1 MPEAAVV
8 DRSSLRRRLL
18 FGTTSY
24 VLPADLLPNI
34 RLLAPFVDDIELIL
48 FEGEESNLPTRADV
62 GEMGRLARD
71 GGCGF
76 TVHLPLDVGI
86 GELDAGVRRRAQET
100 CLRVIDLTLPLEP
113 HAFVVH
119 PELPLVY
126 HPALGDDPDPLDE
139 LPVDVHIA
147 WQESLGE
154 SLGRFAA
161 ETGPF
166 PLAVENLQFPYG
178 WVRPLL
184 EEHDLGVTMDVGHLL
199 MHGGAVAAHLA
210 EFGGRLTV
218 VHLHGIVDGR
228 DHREIGAFSME
239 ELGAIIAAVAASG
252 TRRPAIVAT
261 HSTRPAWMSAAAPAP
276 AAVADSTGPVW
287 ASAAPAPGA
296 HGSGAARGSE
306 TRGSEPDANA
316 TALPVIRGGPDAAT
330 PSGPPVVVSLE
341 VFGWRSTVPSLRT
354 LATLLAA
361 PRAEATLGVR
371 NAAPL
376 AARLAAAADAVMAAL
391 PTFEAAP

>member
-1 MPEAAVV
+1 MSRPPN
-8 DRSSLRRRLL
+8 RLL

-24 VLPADLLPNI
+24 VLPADLLPNV

-62 GEMGRLARD
+62 REMGRLARD

-139 LPVDVHIA
+139 LPVDVHTA

-199 MHGGAVAAHLA
+199 MHGGLVTTHLA
-210 EFGGRLTV
+210 AFGERLTV

-228 DHREIGAFSME
+228 DHREIGAFSMV
-239 ELGAIIAAVAASG
+239 ELGAIIAGIA
-252 TRRPAIVAT
+252 AT
-261 HSTRPAWMSAAAPAP
+261 HSTRPAWTPAAVAAVAPAP
-276 AAVADSTGPVW
+276 AAVADSGRPARIPVVPAP
-287 ASAAPAPGA
+287 ASDGRAAPTLV
-296 HGSGAARGSE
+296 
-306 TRGSEPDANA
+306 TRS
-316 TALPVIRGGPDAAT
+316 GPDAAT
-330 PSGPPVVVSLE
+330 DLGPPVVVSLE
-341 VFGWRSTVPSLRT
+341 VFGWRPTVPSLRT
-354 LATLLAA
+354 LAALLAA
-361 PRAEATLGVR
+361 PGAGAVLGVSD
-371 NAAPL
+371 AAAV
-376 AARLAAAADAVMAAL
+376 AARLMAAADAVMAAL
-391 PTFEAAP
+391 PAFESAS

>member
-1 MPEAAVV
+1 MTPPPN
-8 DRSSLRRRLL
+8 RLL

-24 VLPADLLPNI
+24 VLPADLLPNV
-34 RLLAPFVDDIELIL
+34 RLLAPLVDDIELIL
-48 FEGEESNLPTRADV
+48 FEGEESNLPSRADV
-62 GEMGRLARD
+62 RELGELAAD

-86 GELDAGVRRRAQET
+86 GELDAGARRRAQET
-100 CLRVIDLTLPLEP
+100 CLRVIALTLPLQP

-139 LPVDVHIA
+139 LPAEVHAA
-147 WQESLGE
+147 WQEALGE

-199 MHGGAVAAHLA
+199 THGGAVATHLA
-210 EFGGRLTV
+210 EFGERLTV

-228 DHREIGAFSME
+228 DHREIGAFSSV
-239 ELGAIIAAVAASG
+239 ELIDILAAVAAADS
-252 TRRPAIVAT
+252 R
-261 HSTRPAWMSAAAPAP
+261 RPAWMPASAEAPATGLQGAAPP
-276 AAVADSTGPVW
+276 PR
-287 ASAAPAPGA
+287 PAPDHA
-296 HGSGAARGSE
+296 TRSGG
-306 TRGSEPDANA
+306 
-316 TALPVIRGGPDAAT
+316 TA
-330 PSGPPVVVSLE
+330 VVSLE
-341 VFGWRSTVPSLRT
+341 VFGWRPTVPSLRT
-354 LATLLAA
+354 LAALLET
-361 PRAEATLGVR
+361 PWAESTLGVP
-371 NAAPL
+371 NAA
-376 AARLAAAADAVMAAL
+376 AIVAQLAAAADAIMAAI
-391 PTFEAAP
+391 PAFETVS

>member
-1 MPEAAVV
+1 MTP
-8 DRSSLRRRLL
+8 LPNRLL

-24 VLPADLLPNI
+24 VLPADLLPNV
-34 RLLAPFVDDIELIL
+34 RLLAPYVDDVELIL

-62 GEMGRLARD
+62 RELGKLAAD

-86 GELDAGVRRRAQET
+86 GELDARARRRAQDT
-100 CLRVIDLTLPLEP
+100 CLRVIALTLPLEP

-139 LPVDVHIA
+139 LPADVHIA
-147 WQESLGE
+147 WQEALGE

-210 EFGGRLTV
+210 EFGERLTV
-218 VHLHGIVDGR
+218 VHLHGIIDGR
-228 DHREIGAFSME
+228 DHREIGAFSAA
-239 ELGAIIAAVAASG
+239 ELGHILAAIAAADS
-252 TRRPAIVAT
+252 R
-261 HSTRPAWMSAAAPAP
+261 RPAWMPAAAGAPVPESQGPAP
-276 AAVADSTGPVW
+276 V
-287 ASAAPAPGA
+287 
-296 HGSGAARGSE
+296 
-306 TRGSEPDANA
+306 
-316 TALPVIRGGPDAAT
+316 T
-330 PSGPPVVVSLE
+330 PSAPDPATRAGGSVVVSLE
-341 VFGWRSTVPSLRT
+341 VFGWQPTVPSLRR
-354 LATLLAA
+354 LAALLAE
-361 PRAEATLGVR
+361 PEAEVAIGVP

-376 AARLAAAADAVMAAL
+376 AVRLAAAADAVMAAL
-391 PTFEAAP
+391 PAFEPVS